1 MEYLA
6 HTSGARVQTLLEHL
20 EGTAELAERFGAAF
34 GSGDFARMT
43 ALAHDLGKYSSA
55 FQRRL
60 RGDPGRVDHS
70 TFGACGAKD
79 SPTAEPIKRK

>member
-1 MEYLA
+1 MWSIW
-6 HTSGARVQTLLEHL
+6 HIP
-20 EGTAELAERFGAAF
+20 AERFGAAF

-60 RGDPGRVDHS
+60 RG
-70 TFGACGAKD
+70 T
-79 SPTAEPIKRK
+79 TAA